1 MISVFGL
8 AWSKHAGMLQELS
21 SALCDGPGLPIVVE
35 LFRVQH
41 NVIEST
47 IGDNMAMVILV

>member
-1 MISVFGL
+1 
-8 AWSKHAGMLQELS
+8 MLQELS